1 MSWTVDRWRRLE
13 RFEQRFGDRLETPPR
28 GVRTLRQVHGRIIHR
43 VSEIECGATE
53 GDGLMTYR
61 GGALVG
67 VWTADCVP
75 VHVVAAAFGVAA
87 AVHCGWRGSA
97 AGILAVT
104 LERLAADWAVAARDL
119 EAALGPS
126 IGGCCYEVG
135 DEIESAFV
143 SRAGGDLGRTGFER
157 RGASLYLDLR
167 AFLRAELLELGVRS
181 VDSVGPC
188 TACSPDV
195 LHSYRMGARNGRQLS
210 WLGWVSQSG
219 E

>member
-1 MSWTVDRWRRLE
+1 MAWRVDRWRGLE
-13 RFEQRFGDRLETPPR
+13 RFEQRFGDRLEPPR
-28 GVRTLRQVHGRIIHR
+28 SGVCTVRQVHGRVVHR
-43 VSEIECGATE
+43 ASQVRCGATE
-53 GDGLMTYR
+53 GDGLVTEP

-75 VHVVAAAFGVAA
+75 VHMVAPAFGVAA

-97 AGILAVT
+97 AGILAAT
-104 LERLAADWAVAARDL
+104 LERLATDWGVAARDV

-135 DEIESAFV
+135 EEVENAFV
-143 SRAGGDLGRTGFER
+143 SRAGRDLGRTGFEW

-167 AFLRAELLELGVRS
+167 AFLRAELLAHGVRL

-188 TACSPDV
+188 TACSPGV
-195 LHSYRMGARNGRQLS
+195 LHSYRKEARTGRQLS
-210 WLGWVSQSG
+210 WLGWVA
-219 E
+219 